1 MAPASARGYFG
12 VYTLPRG
19 SEQVPNWSR
28 VQRPVP
34 NRFVLL
40 RVAARGAGGEGA
52 GDTAAGARPDH
63 GPGRRRRS
71 RPRRRRD
78 SRGGL
83 VRGGRDSSRRGE
95 RRRRVLARGPFR
107 GRAEAA
113 QLAVVG
119 ADHADRAARRDHGA
133 RSRDGPG
140 WSHAAR
146 EPGVGTGSATG
157 TTPSRRCRFTSGSV
171 STRRGR
177 PKPVGDESDGR
188 QLAWRAWGIRA
199 ALMRS
204 AVASRKS
211 TPRRGERLRRRR
223 RLARDSLASALRSFG
238 GRAPPRTGIASPG
251 REDEFG

>member
-1 MAPASARGYFG
+1 MRASLLTMAPASARGYFG

-52 GDTAAGARPDH
+52 GDAAAGARLDR
-63 GPGRRRRS
+63 GAGRGRKS

-95 RRRRVLARGPFR
+95 RRRR
-107 GRAEAA
+107 
-113 QLAVVG
+113 
-119 ADHADRAARRDHGA
+119 
-133 RSRDGPG
+133 
-140 WSHAAR
+140 
-146 EPGVGTGSATG
+146 
-157 TTPSRRCRFTSGSV
+157 
-171 STRRGR
+171 
-177 PKPVGDESDGR
+177 
-188 QLAWRAWGIRA
+188 
-199 ALMRS
+199 
-204 AVASRKS
+204 
-211 TPRRGERLRRRR
+211 R

-238 GRAPPRTGIASPG
+238 GRA
-251 REDEFG
+251 

>member
-1 MAPASARGYFG
+1 MRASLLTMAPASARGYFG

-52 GDTAAGARPDH
+52 GDAAAGARLDH
-63 GPGRRRRS
+63 GAGRGRKS

-95 RRRRVLARGPFR
+95 RRWRVLARGPFR

-113 QLAVVG
+113 QLAVV
-119 ADHADRAARRDHGA
+119 RSEERRVGKECRSGGA
-133 RSRDGPG
+133 R
-140 WSHAAR
+140 
-146 EPGVGTGSATG
+146 E
-157 TTPSRRCRFTSGSV
+157 
-171 STRRGR
+171 
-177 PKPVGDESDGR
+177 
-188 QLAWRAWGIRA
+188 
-199 ALMRS
+199 
-204 AVASRKS
+204 
-211 TPRRGERLRRRR
+211 
-223 RLARDSLASALRSFG
+223 
-238 GRAPPRTGIASPG
+238 
-251 REDEFG
+251 

>member
-1 MAPASARGYFG
+1 MRASLLTMAPASARGYFG

-52 GDTAAGARPDH
+52 GDAAAGAR
-63 GPGRRRRS
+63 
-71 RPRRRRD
+71 
-78 SRGGL
+78 L
-83 VRGGRDSSRRGE
+83 
-95 RRRRVLARGPFR
+95 
-107 GRAEAA
+107 
-113 QLAVVG
+113 
-119 ADHADRAARRDHGA
+119 DHGA
-133 RSRDGPG
+133 G
-140 WSHAAR
+140 
-146 EPGVGTGSATG
+146 
-157 TTPSRRCRFTSGSV
+157 RRVTSGSV

-177 PKPVGDESDGR
+177 AKPVGDGSDGR

-211 TPRRGERLRRRR
+211 TPHRGERLRRRR
-223 RLARDSLASALRSFG
+223 RA
-238 GRAPPRTGIASPG
+238 RTGLPSICAPLIRGSCTTAH
-251 REDEFG
+251 